1 MVNGEVKET
10 VRLTQTREIP
20 HGRRRNGACVADLSS
35 EEPVRIFLSIAAVLA
50 WLFGAML
57 LLAPGPFYA
66 PTGLTMTPMVAP
78 VAQAHGATLVGLG
91 VITWMARGA
100 NRRGLRAVLTGNLVV
115 QILSLGVAIRTV
127 MVGAGAGATP
137 SIFIHVVL
145 GVLFLFFLLQTKKL
159 PA

>member
-1 MVNGEVKET
+1 VK
-10 VRLTQTREIP
+10 V
-20 HGRRRNGACVADLSS
+20 
-35 EEPVRIFLSIAAVLA
+35 FLSIAAVLA
-50 WLFGAML
+50 WLFGAMI

-66 PTGLTMTPMVAP
+66 PTGLAMTPSVATI
-78 VAQAHGATLVGLG
+78 AQAHGATLVGLG

-100 NRRGLRAVLTGNLVV
+100 NRQGLVAVLTGNLVV

-127 MVGAGAGATP
+127 MLGSGPSATP

-145 GVLFLFFLLQTKKL
+145 GVLFLFFLLKAKKL

>member
-1 MVNGEVKET
+1 MKRYVSIKLKRSG
-10 VRLTQTREIP
+10 
-20 HGRRRNGACVADLSS
+20 VADDRTGRARIFHPRRKL
-35 EEPVRIFLSIAAVLA
+35 VKIFLSIAAVLA

-66 PTGLTMTPMVAP
+66 PIGLTMTPMVAS
-78 VAQAHGATLVGLG
+78 VAQAHGASLVGLG
-91 VITWMARGA
+91 VINWMARGA
-100 NRRGLRAVLTGNLVV
+100 NRQGLVTVLTGNLVV

-145 GVLFLFFLLQTKKL
+145 GVLFLFFLLQ
-159 PA
+159 

>member
-1 MVNGEVKET
+1 MK
-10 VRLTQTREIP
+10 
-20 HGRRRNGACVADLSS
+20 
-35 EEPVRIFLSIAAVLA
+35 IFLSIAAVLA

-66 PTGLTMTPMVAP
+66 PIGLTMTPMVAS
-78 VAQAHGATLVGLG
+78 VAQAHGASLVGLG
-91 VITWMARGA
+91 VINWMARGA
-100 NRRGLRAVLTGNLVV
+100 NRQGLVTVLTGNLVV

-145 GVLFLFFLLQTKKL
+145 GVLFLFFLLQAKRV
-159 PA
+159 PV